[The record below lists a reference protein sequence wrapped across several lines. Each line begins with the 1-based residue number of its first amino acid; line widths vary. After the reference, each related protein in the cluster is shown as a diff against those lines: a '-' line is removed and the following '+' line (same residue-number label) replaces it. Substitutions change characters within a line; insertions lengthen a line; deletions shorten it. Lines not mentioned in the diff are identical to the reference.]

1 MRVFLFLIA
10 LVSALAVSAQKIQE
24 AEFVGNV
31 RAFLPDSSIIMLD
44 KTNVQVK
51 IKATGSK
58 IWWGI
63 GSSKA
68 FVEVPGKEANAQFKS
83 DGGFQF
89 VVKVADNN
97 IDPSSVVMIFRME
110 VKGKNRRAQMGKVN
124 NFMGNSVQ
132 GFQQINFEGKKYGNS
147 SYIINPGTMAAGN
160 YGVVVLNPDK
170 PNDTNLIVY
179 SFTVI
184 E

>member
-1 MRVFLFLIA
+1 MRQLLFIFTLLFA
-10 LVSALAVSAQKIQE
+10 LTASAQKIKE
-24 AEFVGNV
+24 ADFTGNV
-31 RAFLPDSSIIMLD
+31 RAFMPDSTIVQLD

-51 IKATGSK
+51 TKATGSK

-68 FVEVPGKEANAQFKS
+68 FIEVPGNEAKAKFKTDS
-83 DGGFQF
+83 GFQL
-89 VVKVADNN
+89 VVKVSDNN
-97 IDPSSVVMIFRME
+97 IDPSSVVMLFKME
-110 VKGKNRRAQMGKVN
+110 VKGKNRRGQMGKVN

-132 GFQQINFEGKKYGNS
+132 GFEQINYEGKKFGKS
-147 SYIINPGTMAAGN
+147 SYIIDPGTLPVGN

-179 SFTVI
+179 SFDI
-184 E
+184 I

>member
-1 MRVFLFLIA
+1 MRKVLFIFTILFA
-10 LVSALAVSAQKIQE
+10 LTANAQKIQE
-24 AEFVGNV
+24 AEFSGNV
-31 RAFLPDSSIIMLD
+31 RAFMPDSTIVQLD

-51 IKATGSK
+51 TKATGSK

-68 FVEVPGKEANAQFKS
+68 FVEVPGKEAKAQFKS
-83 DGGFQF
+83 ASGYQF
-89 VVKVADNN
+89 VVKVSDNN
-97 IDPSSVVMIFRME
+97 IDPASVVMIFNME

-132 GFQQINFEGKKYGNS
+132 GFEQINYEGKKFGKS
-147 SYIINPGTMAAGN
+147 SYIIDPGALTPGN
-160 YGVVVLNPDK
+160 YGIVVLNPDK

-179 SFTVI
+179 SFTI
-184 E
+184 I

>member
-1 MRVFLFLIA
+1 MRQLLFIFTLFFA
-10 LVSALAVSAQKIQE
+10 LTASAQKIKE
-24 AEFVGNV
+24 ADFTGNV
-31 RAFLPDSSIIMLD
+31 RAFMPDSTIVQLD

-51 IKATGSK
+51 TKATGSK

-68 FVEVPGKEANAQFKS
+68 FIEVPGNEAKAKFKTDS
-83 DGGFQF
+83 GFQL
-89 VVKVADNN
+89 VVKVSDNN
-97 IDPSSVVMIFRME
+97 IDPSSVVMLFKME
-110 VKGKNRRAQMGKVN
+110 VKGKNRRGQMGKVN

-132 GFQQINFEGKKYGNS
+132 GFEQINYEGKKFGKS
-147 SYIINPGTMAAGN
+147 SYIIDPGTLPVGN

-179 SFTVI
+179 SFDI
-184 E
+184 I

>member
-1 MRVFLFLIA
+1 MRQLLFIFTLLFA
-10 LVSALAVSAQKIQE
+10 LTASAQKITE
-24 AEFVGNV
+24 ADFTGNV
-31 RAFLPDSSIIMLD
+31 RAFMPDSTIVQLD

-51 IKATGSK
+51 TKATGSK

-68 FVEVPGKEANAQFKS
+68 FIEVPGNEAKAKFKTDS
-83 DGGFQF
+83 GFQL
-89 VVKVADNN
+89 VVKVSDNN
-97 IDPSSVVMIFRME
+97 IDPSSVVMLFKME
-110 VKGKNRRAQMGKVN
+110 VKGKNRRGQMGKVN

-132 GFQQINFEGKKYGNS
+132 GFEQINYEGKKFGKS
-147 SYIINPGTMAAGN
+147 SYIIDPGTLPVGN

-179 SFTVI
+179 SFTI
-184 E
+184 I

>member
-1 MRVFLFLIA
+1 MRLFLIIISIF
-10 LVSALAVSAQKIQE
+10 SALTVSAQKVKE
-24 AEFVGNV
+24 ADFVGNV
-31 RAFLPDSSIIMLD
+31 RAFMPDSSIVNLD
-44 KTNVQVK
+44 KTNVQIK
-51 IKATGSK
+51 TKATGSK

-68 FVEVPGKEANAQFKS
+68 FVEVPGSEAKTQFKS
-83 DGGFQF
+83 DSGYQF

-97 IDPSSVVMIFRME
+97 IDPSSVVMIFNME

-132 GFQQINFEGKKYGNS
+132 GFEQINYEGKKFGKS
-147 SYIINPGTMAAGN
+147 SYIIDPGVLPAGN
-160 YGVVVLNPDK
+160 YGIVVLNPDK

-179 SFTVI
+179 SFTI
-184 E
+184 L

>member
-1 MRVFLFLIA
+1 MKQLLIIVTLFFA
-10 LVSALAVSAQKIQE
+10 LTANAQKIKE
-24 AEFVGNV
+24 ADFSGNV
-31 RAFLPDSSIIMLD
+31 RAFLPDSTIVQLD

-51 IKATGSK
+51 TKATGSK

-68 FVEVPGKEANAQFKS
+68 FIEVPGNEAKAQFKS
-83 DGGFQF
+83 DSGFQLI
-89 VVKVADNN
+89 VKVSDNN
-97 IDPSSVVMIFRME
+97 IDPSSVVMLFKME
-110 VKGKNRRAQMGKVN
+110 VKGKNRRGQMGKVN

-132 GFQQINFEGKKYGNS
+132 GFEQINYEGKKFGKS
-147 SYIINPGTMAAGN
+147 SYIIDPGTLPEGN

-179 SFTVI
+179 SFDVK
-184 E
+184 

>member
-1 MRVFLFLIA
+1 MRKLLFIFTLFFA
-10 LVSALAVSAQKIQE
+10 LTASAQKIKE
-24 AEFVGNV
+24 ADFTGNV
-31 RAFLPDSSIIMLD
+31 RAFMPDSTIVQLD

-51 IKATGSK
+51 TKATGSK

-68 FVEVPGKEANAQFKS
+68 FIEVPGNEAKAKFKTDS
-83 DGGFQF
+83 GFQL
-89 VVKVADNN
+89 VVKVSDNN
-97 IDPSSVVMIFRME
+97 IDPSSVVMLFKME
-110 VKGKNRRAQMGKVN
+110 VKGKNRRGQMGKVN

-132 GFQQINFEGKKYGNS
+132 GFEQINYEGKKFGKS
-147 SYIINPGTMAAGN
+147 SYIIDPGTLPVGN

-179 SFTVI
+179 SFDVI
-184 E
+184 

>member
-1 MRVFLFLIA
+1 MRLFLIIISIF
-10 LVSALAVSAQKIQE
+10 SALTVSAQKVKE
-24 AEFVGNV
+24 ADFVGNV
-31 RAFLPDSSIIMLD
+31 RAFMPDSSIVNLD
-44 KTNVQVK
+44 KTNVQIK
-51 IKATGSK
+51 TKATGSK

-68 FVEVPGKEANAQFKS
+68 FVEVPGSEAKTQFKS
-83 DGGFQF
+83 DSGYQF

-97 IDPSSVVMIFRME
+97 IDPSSVVMIFNME

-132 GFQQINFEGKKYGNS
+132 GFEQINYEGKKFGKS
-147 SYIINPGTMAAGN
+147 SYIIDPGTLSAGN

-179 SFTVI
+179 SFTI
-184 E
+184 K

>member
-1 MRVFLFLIA
+1 MRKVLFIFTLLFA
-10 LVSALAVSAQKIQE
+10 LTANAQKIQE
-24 AEFVGNV
+24 AEFSGNV
-31 RAFLPDSSIIMLD
+31 RAFMPDSTIVQLD

-51 IKATGSK
+51 TKATGSK

-68 FVEVPGKEANAQFKS
+68 FIEVPGNEAKAKFKTDS
-83 DGGFQF
+83 GFQL
-89 VVKVADNN
+89 VVKVSDNN
-97 IDPSSVVMIFRME
+97 IDPSSVVMLFKME
-110 VKGKNRRAQMGKVN
+110 VKGKNRRGQMGKVN

-132 GFQQINFEGKKYGNS
+132 GFEQINYEGKKFGKS
-147 SYIINPGTMAAGN
+147 SYIIDPGTLPVGN

-179 SFTVI
+179 SFDVI
-184 E
+184 

>member
-1 MRVFLFLIA
+1 MRQLLFIFTLFFA
-10 LVSALAVSAQKIQE
+10 LTASAQKIKE
-24 AEFVGNV
+24 ADFTGNV
-31 RAFLPDSSIIMLD
+31 RAFMPDSTIVQLD

-51 IKATGSK
+51 TKATGSK

-68 FVEVPGKEANAQFKS
+68 FIEVPGNEAKAKFKTDS
-83 DGGFQF
+83 GFQL
-89 VVKVADNN
+89 VVKVSDNN
-97 IDPSSVVMIFRME
+97 IDPSSVVMLFKME
-110 VKGKNRRAQMGKVN
+110 VKGKNHRGQMGKVN

-132 GFQQINFEGKKYGNS
+132 GFEQINYEGKKFGKS
-147 SYIINPGTMAAGN
+147 SYIIDPGTLPVGN

-179 SFTVI
+179 SFDI
-184 E
+184 I